1 MPHTQQQKS
10 DMVELESL
18 ARAVLATF
26 GTEAFDSAFDR
37 AEAIAARRGPAMQQP
52 IFESDNVT
60 LYGMDPMASALLVEL
75 RRLLRPH

>member
-18 ARAVLATF
+18 ARAVIATF

-52 IFESDNVT
+52 VFESDVT
-60 LYGMDPMASALLVEL
+60 WYGMDPVASALLMEL